1 MHHVVSI
8 LLALGLMVALPAMA
22 VALEKPGALEKLR
35 KERDLEKARP
45 GRAPVVKSKNGKS
58 IEQQLKDRKKIL
70 EEEAK
75 DRAKDK
81 ADADAILKKL
91 HEQ

>member
-1 MHHVVSI
+1 MRQVVPI
-8 LLALGLMVALPAMA
+8 LLTLGLMVAQPAIA

-58 IEQQLKDRKKIL
+58 IEQQLQDRKKVL

-81 ADADAILKKL
+81 ADAEAILKKL